1 MFFVAI
7 SATRRQSLSCL
18 RSHSIGAIQLAKDLL
33 RRGVSRMFI
42 QRIIWLTSAFCIL
55 STKAVADNEKGSAVM
70 KAKVFYQGIP
80 PAAKPL
86 PDMKADPVCKKA
98 H

>member
-55 STKAVADNEKGSAVM
+55 SMNPLADKEKGSEVT
-70 KAKVFYQGIP
+70 KGKVSDQAIP
-80 PAAKPL
+80 PAPKPL